1 MQMEKVKKINLGVGR
16 TTEDIN
22 ETMVRSCGS
31 IIVDGFMDVII
42 LLIILSTFVYA

>member
-1 MQMEKVKKINLGVGR
+1 MQMAKVKKINLGVGR
-16 TTEDIN
+16 TEDIN
-22 ETMVRSCGS
+22 ETMVRSRGS